1 MTPFDWLKELE
12 LVSIS
17 PDSLVTFNDEV
28 SSVICNWYT
37 IQQNLSEIREN
48 TEIYRS
54 FISDLLVEL
63 PEPSKETFINMM
75 SESQIDKSL
84 IQMESWV
91 NIIAQF
97 DSIV

>member
-1 MTPFDWLKELE
+1 MIK
-12 LVSIS
+12 
-17 PDSLVTFNDEV
+17 SLV
-28 SSVICNWYT
+28 IGNWYT
-37 IQQNLSEIREN
+37 IQENLSVIREN
-48 TEIYRS
+48 TENYRS

-63 PEPSKETFINMM
+63 PESSKETFIGMM

>member
-1 MTPFDWLKELE
+1 
-12 LVSIS
+12 LVYIS
-17 PDSLVTFNDEV
+17 PDNLVTFNDQV
-28 SSVICNWYT
+28 SLVIGNWYN
-37 IQQNLSEIREN
+37 IQESLSVIREN

-54 FISDLLVEL
+54 FISNLLVEL

-75 SESQIDKSL
+75 SESEIDKSL

>member
-1 MTPFDWLKELE
+1 MWLKELE
-12 LVSIS
+12 LVFIN
-17 PDSLVTFNDEV
+17 PDNSVTFNDQV
-28 SSVICNWYT
+28 SLVIGNWYT
-37 IQQNLSEIREN
+37 IQENLSVIREN
-48 TEIYRS
+48 TENYRS

>member
-17 PDSLVTFNDEV
+17 RDSLVTFNDEV

>member
-1 MTPFDWLKELE
+1 MTPFHWLKELE
-12 LVSIS
+12 LVFIS
-17 PDSLVTFNDEV
+17 PDNSVTFNDQV
-28 SSVICNWYT
+28 SSVIGNWYT
-37 IQQNLSEIREN
+37 IQENLSVIREN
-48 TEIYRS
+48 TENYRS